1 MNLILV
7 DGHAIAYRSYY
18 AFIRNPL
25 TNSRG
30 ENTSALYGFTKV
42 MLQILRG
49 YNPEYLAV
57 VFDSD
62 KPTTR
67 SKIFPEYKANREKMP
82 EDLARQIPLLHDLVK
97 AFGIFVCAV
106 PGYEADDI
114 LATIAGIASKRQIDV
129 KIVTGDKDLFQIL
142 SDRVHLIRPGKGAN
156 LSDQVGP
163 EYIQER
169 YGLTPAQITD
179 FLALMGDSADNI
191 PGVKGIGEKTAL
203 KLLGEFGSLENILDK
218 TEEIESEHVRSKIES
233 GREEAVFSRK
243 LVELI
248 NVPENFELEEMKV
261 KGFDPGE
268 LAEMLLKLDFHE
280 IVREIITE
288 PTDDL
293 EEKDYY
299 LVKEEK
305 IEELVSYLTS
315 AGEFVFDVETTSIN
329 PVEAEL
335 VGISFCAEEGKAFYI
350 PVQESEID
358 SAGGLF
364 EFDNEQSDCI
374 PLEVIKDKLGPLFL
388 DKGIKK
394 AGHNIKYDLMV
405 LKGCGI
411 EVDGVSFDTMIASY
425 CLDPSRRSHS
435 LDNLALE
442 FCRHRMIAYKEL
454 FEKGDKKKDIRKVPL
469 SKLKEYACE
478 DSDFTFRLMKI
489 FGGLLSGSGYEMLF
503 GEIEM
508 PLLFVLMKMELAG
521 VAIDRPRL
529 LRLSGEISVKLK
541 EIRKKI
547 YEYAGEEFNIN
558 SNKQLQH
565 ILFEK
570 LELPVIRKTK
580 TGYSTDMEVLTELS
594 GKHSIVPYIIDY
606 RQFSKLANT
615 YIDSLPLLVNKKT
628 QRIHTSFNQTVT
640 STGRLSSSNP
650 NLQNIPIRS
659 ELGKKIRSAFVPREG
674 NLLMDAD
681 YSQVELRILAHL
693 SGDTNLVK
701 AFRDGAD
708 VHRRTAAMIY
718 QIEEDDVTV
727 QMRSVAKTINF
738 GVIYGLGARGL
749 SKQIGVTVDEAVEF
763 IEGYFN
769 KYPGVREFIEECKEK
784 ARKTGYTETML
795 GRRRELRDIS
805 STNGRLRSFSE
816 RIAVNT
822 PIQGTAAD
830 MIKVAMINIDRI
842 VSEQNLAGRMIMQV
856 HDELVLEIPFEEE
869 DIMLE
874 IVRGGM
880 ESAVELEVPLIVSID
895 TGRNWLEAH

>member
-42 MLQILRG
+42 LMQILKG

-62 KPTTR
+62 KPTGR

-114 LATIAGIASKRQIDV
+114 LATIAGIASRRQIDV

-142 SDRVHLIRPGKGAN
+142 SDRVRLIRPGKGAN

-218 TEEIESEHVRSKIES
+218 TEDIESVHVSSKIES

-248 NVPENFELEEMKV
+248 NVPENFELEKMKV

-293 EEKDYY
+293 EENDYY

-335 VGISFCAEEGKAFYI
+335 VGISFCAEEGKPFYI
-350 PVQESEID
+350 PVQESGID

-364 EFDNEQSDCI
+364 EFDNEQPNGI

-547 YEYAGEEFNIN
+547 YKYAGEEFNIN

-580 TGYSTDMEVLTELS
+580 TGYSTDMDVLTELS
-594 GKHSIVPYIIDY
+594 GKHPIVPYIIDY

-693 SGDTNLVK
+693 SGDPNLVK

-856 HDELVLEIPFEEE
+856 HDELVFEIPFEEE
-869 DIMLE
+869 AIMLE
-874 IVRGGM
+874 IVRAGM
-880 ESAVELEVPLIVSID
+880 ESAIELEVPLIVSID